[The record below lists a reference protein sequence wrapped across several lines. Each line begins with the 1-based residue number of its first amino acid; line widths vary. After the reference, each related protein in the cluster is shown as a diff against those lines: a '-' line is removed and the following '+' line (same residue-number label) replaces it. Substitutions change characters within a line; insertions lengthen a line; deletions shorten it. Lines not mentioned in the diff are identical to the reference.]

1 MYFSLA
7 SILLSLSSRF
17 NTAQQQLMTVGKS
30 ENLEGNRNRRF
41 LKDFFVPSNLDSFL
55 HTKMMK
61 KIESLTLFM
70 PAIIWGYVVKTR

>member
-17 NTAQQQLMTVGKS
+17 NTGQQQLRTVGKF

-41 LKDFFVPSNLDSFL
+41 LKDFSVPSKLNSFL